1 MNKRKINE
9 RRKKVASLLAQ
20 AATED
25 EIAQELKCGQ
35 ATISRDIRYLKVQ
48 AREFVMIWQR

>member
-48 AREFVMIWQR
+48 AREFVMI